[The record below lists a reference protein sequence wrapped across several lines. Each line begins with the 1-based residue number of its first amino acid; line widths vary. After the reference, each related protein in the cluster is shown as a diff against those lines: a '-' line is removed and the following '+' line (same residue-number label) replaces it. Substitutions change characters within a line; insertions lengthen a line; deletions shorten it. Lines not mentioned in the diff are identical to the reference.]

1 MRRFCRLI
9 AQLLIVCMVWT
20 PFSLQAGMVGT
31 DQILAGEQ
39 DQDNRDKIVR
49 FVQREDVAKQLEV
62 FGISSANAQERV
74 NAMTQQEIN
83 QLAGNI
89 DSLPAGAVD
98 TLGWV
103 LIAAVVGAVIWFLW
117 YRR

>member
-20 PFSLQAGMVGT
+20 PFSLRAAMVGT
-31 DQILAGEQ
+31 DQVVAGVE
-39 DQDNRDKIVR
+39 DQDNRDKVIR
-49 FVQREDVAKQLEV
+49 FVQRDDVAKQLESM
-62 FGISSANAQERV
+62 GLSSTSAHERV

-89 DSLPAGAVD
+89 DSLPAGAID
-98 TLGWV
+98 SAGWILV
-103 LIAAVVGAVIWFLW
+103 ALVVGAAIWFLW

>member
-20 PFSLQAGMVGT
+20 PFSLRAAMVGT
-31 DQILAGEQ
+31 DQAIAGVQ
-39 DQDNRDKIVR
+39 DQDNRDKVVR
-49 FVQREDVAKQLEV
+49 FVQRDDVAKQLESM
-62 FGISSANAQERV
+62 GLSSASAQERV

-98 TLGWV
+98 TVGWV
-103 LIAAVVGAVIWFLW
+103 LIAAVVGAAIWFLW

>member
-1 MRRFCRLI
+1 MRRFCKLI

-20 PFSLQAGMVGT
+20 PFSLRAAMVGT
-31 DQILAGEQ
+31 DQVVAGAQE
-39 DQDNRDKIVR
+39 QDNRDKVIR
-49 FVQREDVAKQLEV
+49 FVQRDDVAKQLEA
-62 FGISSANAQERV
+62 FGLTSASAQERV

-83 QLAGNI
+83 QLAGNL
-89 DSLPAGAVD
+89 DTLPAGAVD

-103 LIAAVVGAVIWFLW
+103 LIAAVVGAVVWFLW